1 VRGEFELIAAI
12 RERLAAA
19 GVPTDSSRL
28 VVGSGDDA
36 AVIAGGGA
44 DAVSVDMLIEGVH
57 FETPPF
63 SLSDVGHK
71 ALAVA
76 LSDLAAMGAA
86 PGEAY
91 VQLGVP
97 ATREDEELLEL
108 ADGLAAVAAEN
119 DVVIAGGDISAAPVL
134 MLAVTVVGRSE
145 DPSDLVTRA
154 GAEPGDLVAVT
165 GELGGAAAGLMC
177 QRTPAYCAAL
187 DAAIGELLVARQTR
201 PQPRIGAGRALAAA
215 GVKAMIDVSDGV
227 FADAGHLAAAG
238 GVAIELDAESLPI
251 APGADE
257 VAAAA
262 GIDLM
267 ELIATG
273 EDYELLVAVEPKA
286 LDSARA
292 QMGSLGLTAIGR
304 VEAGSGVRLSGPDG
318 AVSPPSG
325 FDQRR
330 T

>member
-36 AVIAGGGA
+36 AVITGGGA
-44 DAVSVDMLIEGVH
+44 DAVSVDMLVEGVH
-57 FETPPF
+57 FEAPPF
-63 SLSDVGHK
+63 SLNDVGHK

-91 VQLGVP
+91 IQFGVP
-97 ATREDEELLEL
+97 ATRGDEDLLEV
-108 ADGLAAVAAEN
+108 AGGLAAVAVDN
-119 DVVIAGGDISAAPVL
+119 GVVIAGGDISAAPVL
-134 MLAVTVVGRSE
+134 MLAVTVVGGAE

-154 GAEPGDLVAVT
+154 GARPGDLVAVT
-165 GELGGAAAGLMC
+165 GELGGAAAGLLC
-177 QRTPAYCAAL
+177 QRTPAYCAAM
-187 DAAIGELLVARQTR
+187 DEAISELLLARQSR
-201 PQPRIGAGRALAAA
+201 PQPRIEAGRALAAA

-227 FADAGHLAAAG
+227 FADAGHLAAASD
-238 GVAIELDAESLPI
+238 VVIEIDAESLPI

-257 VAAAA
+257 VAVAA
-262 GIDLM
+262 GLDLM
-267 ELIATG
+267 ELVAAG
-273 EDYELLVAVEPKA
+273 EDYELLVALAPET

-292 QMGSLGLTAIGR
+292 QLGSLALTAIGR